1 MKQFVNS
8 GIRRALVLKNTI
20 MTPNKPNSGKRQVVQ
35 VVIPKWGYKLYAY
48 VPYKKYPLQKW
59 NRVMITSKP
68 LPAKVGAINICCSI
82 RFFITSFTY
91 CFFFI
96 RFFNF

>member
-35 VVIPKWGYKLYAY
+35 VVIPKWRYKWVIKQKNFIQIKEYFSKKKNILRENLYSKDFTPLVTETNNNSSY
-48 VPYKKYPLQKW
+48 VDH
-59 NRVMITSKP
+59 
-68 LPAKVGAINICCSI
+68 
-82 RFFITSFTY
+82 SFA
-91 CFFFI
+91 
-96 RFFNF
+96 N